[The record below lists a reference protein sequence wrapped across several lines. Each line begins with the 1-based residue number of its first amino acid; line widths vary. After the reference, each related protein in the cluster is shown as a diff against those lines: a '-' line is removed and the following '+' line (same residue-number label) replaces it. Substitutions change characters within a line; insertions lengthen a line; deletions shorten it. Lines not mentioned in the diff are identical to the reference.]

1 MGFLSVKMVWES
13 EMKYIFLDES
23 GELGF
28 KASSSKYF
36 VITLLACDEGELYSL
51 RRIMKKVRNK
61 IIKKK
66 LKKYP
71 ELKGNNSNDHIR
83 EDVLKRFMGTKSE
96 IFVIILEKSK
106 VYEYLKDK
114 KDKLYNYISNLIL
127 NECSLEDSNI
137 KLVVDKSKSNH
148 SLRED
153 FDNYIR
159 KKLDEK
165 NQACK
170 LSIKHE
176 NSQNEAVLQVLD
188 FVSWAIFR
196 NYEYQDHRFME
207 IIKNKI
213 VIKKEIFQKLS
224 GP

>member
-1 MGFLSVKMVWES
+1 
-13 EMKYIFLDES
+13 MKYIFLDES

-28 KASSSKYF
+28 KPASSKYF
-36 VITLLACDEGELYSL
+36 VISLLSCDEGEIYAIK
-51 RRIMKKVRNK
+51 RIIRKVRAK

-71 ELKGNNSNDHIR
+71 ELKGNNSNDKVR
-83 EDVLKRFMGTKSE
+83 TEVLERFSKTISE

-114 KDKLYNYISNLIL
+114 KNRLYNYIANLIL
-127 NECSLEDSNI
+127 NECSLDSNNVCLI
-137 KLVVDKSKSNH
+137 VDKSKSNR

-159 KKLDEK
+159 RSLNEK
-165 NQACK
+165 NPSCK
-170 LSIKHE
+170 LLIKHE
-176 NSQNEAVLQVLD
+176 NSQNEECLQVLD
-188 FVSWAIFR
+188 FISWAIFR
-196 NYEYQDHRFME
+196 NYEYKDPNFMNL
-207 IIKNKI
+207 IKDKI
-213 VIKKEIFQKLS
+213 VIKKEVFEKLS